1 MFDEKVEDDA
11 SKMIVDEVKKEIQF
25 DSMAMQDELLREKKE
40 SDQLESSINV

>member
-1 MFDEKVEDDA
+1 MFDEKTEDDA

-40 SDQLESSINV
+40 SD